1 MKWINLFVLLN
12 ISILFVEGCQ
22 FQLLEIK
29 EKQIEQKILTK
40 IKQDN
45 TEEIANLEA
54 SYSVN
59 YVNFNK
65 SWFGK
70 NNFYIRNDVATV
82 FYGYSLKDVDIKVVT
97 ENNRGVLRVKLSPP
111 KQVGSMSRYI
121 VPNEKHSELPNY
133 IPLDEKG
140 QKADVE
146 KYIKERLDKTIKTYE
161 EKAINST
168 RTMSEL
174 YFQNIAD
181 RFGLK
186 LELEFSPTRVTGEE
200 KTDDKTQ
207 NKS

>member
-22 FQLLEIK
+22 FQFSEIK
-29 EKQIEQKILTK
+29 EKQIEQKILAK

-45 TEEIANLEA
+45 TEIANLEA
-54 SYSVN
+54 SYSIN
-59 YVNFNK
+59 YVNFNQNK

-82 FYGYSLKDVDIKVVT
+82 FYGYSLKDADIKVVT

-121 VPNEKHSELPNY
+121 VPNESNNPNY

-186 LELEFSPTRVTGEE
+186 LELEFSPTRGTGEE